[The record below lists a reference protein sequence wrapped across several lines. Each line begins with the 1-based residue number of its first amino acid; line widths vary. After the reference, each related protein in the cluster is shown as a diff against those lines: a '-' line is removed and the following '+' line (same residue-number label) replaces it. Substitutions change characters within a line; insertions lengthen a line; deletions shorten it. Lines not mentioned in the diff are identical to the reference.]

1 MNPIINYELGK
12 AQHREYEA
20 KFEQYWRNKVDQPD
34 QPKAHRFVWGLGS
47 LALGVFVIIQA
58 ILS

>member
-20 KFEQYWRNKVDQPD
+20 KFEQYWRSKVDQPD
-34 QPKAHRFVWGLGS
+34 QPKTRRSVWGLGG
-47 LALGVFVIIQA
+47 LALGVFVIIQV
-58 ILS
+58 LLG